1 MGQELTPAQL
11 ERLKQQRTERFKA
24 MGLPATAGQLIDVPV
39 ESIPQQRVY
48 AAPAP
53 VVEESAQPQYDVP
66 QQTDVQ
72 IPNQANVETAI
83 QQQLAEERAQRQ
95 MDMYKAPR
103 DKFTAL
109 QAIRSGAKKQEFNT
123 FIKAEANG
131 GKGAQLPEPKVGKKR
146 PTRPGQPQEK
156 SASAVAPEGFIPK
169 GGSGELD
176 MLEGLFTDKSPGI
189 SMRSS
194 GNAGP
199 QGTLIETDEN
209 YSNVGPSFDPVS
221 HLKAKAA
228 EKGIVLDLN
237 KKKQVLTEGETHQ
250 IYQTGN
256 SEQLDRMMLMM
267 EAMMKSQQQN
277 KTIDIDALK
286 DEMRAIAKKAAEDTI
301 RKVLKEY
308 AESQKKKN
316 IFEVVNKDQN
326 VVKIGDK
333 YYKLQPVVP
342 KH

>member
-11 ERLKQQRTERFKA
+11 ERIKQQRAERFKA
-24 MGLPATAGQLIDVPV
+24 MGLPAAAGQLMDVPV

-48 AAPAP
+48 EAPTP
-53 VVEESAQPQYDVP
+53 VVEEAAQPQYDAS
-66 QQTDVQ
+66 QQRDVQ
-72 IPNQANVETAI
+72 IVNQGNFEAAI

-95 MDMYKAPR
+95 MDMYRAPR
-103 DKFTAL
+103 DKFNAL
-109 QAIRSGAKKQEFNT
+109 QAIKSGAKKQEFNN
-123 FIKAEANG
+123 FIKAES
-131 GKGAQLPEPKVGKKR
+131 KVGKRR

-156 SASAVAPEGFIPK
+156 SANAIAPEGFSPQ
-169 GGSGELD
+169 GGGGEAAL
-176 MLEGLFTDKSPGI
+176 LESLFTDKTPGI
-189 SMRSS
+189 SVRSS
-194 GNAGP
+194 GSLAP

-209 YSNVGPSFDPVS
+209 YSNVGPSFDPLA
-221 HLKAKAA
+221 HLKSKAA
-228 EKGIVLDLN
+228 EKGITLDLN
-237 KKKQVLTEGETHQ
+237 KKRQVLTEGENHQ

-267 EAMMKSQQQN
+267 EAMMKTQQKQN
-277 KTIDIDALK
+277 SVDIDALK
-286 DEMRAIAKKAAEDTI
+286 EEVRAIAKKTAEDTI

-316 IFEVVNKDQN
+316 IFEVVNKEQN

-333 YYKLQPVVP
+333 YFKLQPVVP